1 MKRGQYVECLR
12 HLRDAHENWSL
23 NQLNLTPS
31 NIMRDI
37 DRLIALIEMIGT
49 ATAGLGSPADVGELL
64 SALREWRAVFA
75 DKKHFKWGFHT
86 LKPEFAEQE
95 RALEQKIGQ
104 LRTTLHSTCA
114 QRVRQ

>member
-1 MKRGQYVECLR
+1 MRWLF
-12 HLRDAHENWSL
+12 AL
-23 NQLNLTPS
+23 NGANYSGGP
-31 NIMRDI
+31 
-37 DRLIALIEMIGT
+37 AC
-49 ATAGLGSPADVGELL
+49 SPADVGELL